1 MSNPVA
7 LIIEDHAE
15 SATIFAEALR
25 EAGFETEIIHSGE
38 IALSRLAVVTPD
50 VVLLD
55 LNLPRVA
62 GTDILHQIRAD
73 PRLAKTRVIVAT
85 AYPELAEDIQDEA
98 DLVLFKPV
106 SFSQLRSLAARLDT
120 IASVGE

>member
-1 MSNPVA
+1 MSNPLA
-7 LIIEDHAE
+7 LIIEDHHE
-15 SATIFAEALR
+15 SATIFAEALK
-25 EAGFETEIIHSGE
+25 EAGFETETIFSGDE
-38 IALSRLAVVTPD
+38 ALARLAVVTPD

-62 GTDILHQIRAD
+62 GTEILHQIRAD

-85 AYPELAEDIQDEA
+85 AFPELAEGIQDEA

-106 SFSQLRSLAARLDT
+106 SFSQLRNLAARLDI
-120 IASVGE
+120 IASAGA